1 MLRKFEFSLR
11 NTNFGFMI
19 FLLATL
25 LPFLGVII
33 HCSYNIYLGKGL
45 DTYDLIIMDHPV
57 LTNLGVS
64 YLEVLIADVATLVAL
79 LVGLLIRYNYYKDE
93 RDFIKK
99 YKLNAKTGFY
109 QDFKNSSGSTN
120 ERGADFD
127 D

>member
-1 MLRKFEFSLR
+1 MLRKLEFSLR
-11 NTNFGFMI
+11 NTNLGFVI
-19 FLLATL
+19 FLMATI
-25 LPFLGVII
+25 LPFLGVIV

-45 DTYDLIIMDHPV
+45 DTYNLIIMDHPV

-64 YLEVLIADVATLVAL
+64 YLEVLIVDIATLVAIF
-79 LVGLLIRYNYYKDE
+79 VGLLIRYSYYKDE

-109 QDFKNSSGSTN
+109 QDFKNTSSSCS
-120 ERGADFD
+120 ERGESFD

>member
-1 MLRKFEFSLR
+1 
-11 NTNFGFMI
+11 
-19 FLLATL
+19 
-25 LPFLGVII
+25 
-33 HCSYNIYLGKGL
+33 
-45 DTYDLIIMDHPV
+45 MDHPV

-64 YLEVLIADVATLVAL
+64 YLEVLIADIATLVAL

>member
-1 MLRKFEFSLR
+1 MLRKLEFSLR
-11 NTNFGFMI
+11 NTNLGFVI
-19 FLLATL
+19 FLMATI
-25 LPFLGVII
+25 LPFLGVIV

-45 DTYDLIIMDHPV
+45 DTYNLIIMDHPV

-64 YLEVLIADVATLVAL
+64 YLEVLIADIATLVAIF
-79 LVGLLIRYNYYKDE
+79 VGLLIRYSYYKDE

-109 QDFKNSSGSTN
+109 QDFKNTSSSGN
-120 ERGADFD
+120 ERGERFD